1 MPLLTKGDNSHS
13 TLHRFPN
20 NVDEDVDANLY
31 KTKFFF
37 GGGGGGGQGWP
48 TSFLHRPLVFKQDTS
63 KVLLKTP

>member
-13 TLHRFPN
+13 SLHRFPN

-37 GGGGGGGQGWP
+37 GGGRGGGKDGQPVSCIDRWC
-48 TSFLHRPLVFKQDTS
+48 SS
-63 KVLLKTP
+63 KIQVRFF